1 MDDYYQENM
10 RYAQMVWNCITHIY
24 YGVFCVCGASF
35 RAFVHLRIVYTIY
48 NWHNFM
54 RSHLLYICMYAYYS
68 HNEYLST
75 GLNVYAPLPQHPN
88 TKAFKPNKMR
98 KWEGDYKIK
107 RDIKRFQISSSFLFP
122 WIKIIQCYE
131 KKVAWKWTNIA
142 KKRTEIDDIIF
153 RQTALFSKTL
163 TTVLVKRRRQVKRR
177 GKEKRPK
184 KHHNIKAY
192 LFATPKRGQKN
203 WNRYK

>member
-1 MDDYYQENM
+1 MY
-10 RYAQMVWNCITHIY
+10 VCILCT
-24 YGVFCVCGASF
+24 
-35 RAFVHLRIVYTIY
+35 
-48 NWHNFM
+48 
-54 RSHLLYICMYAYYS
+54 
-68 HNEYLST
+68 HNEHFST

-88 TKAFKPNKMR
+88 TKAYKPNKMR

-184 KHHNIKAY
+184 NTPQYKSIFVCDAKKG
-192 LFATPKRGQKN
+192 ATKLKPI
-203 WNRYK
+203 